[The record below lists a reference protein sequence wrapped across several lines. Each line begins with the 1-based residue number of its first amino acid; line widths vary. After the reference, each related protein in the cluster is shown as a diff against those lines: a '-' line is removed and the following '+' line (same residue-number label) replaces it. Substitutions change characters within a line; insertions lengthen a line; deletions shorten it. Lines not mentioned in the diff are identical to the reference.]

1 MDEEVDAEADKEA
14 NEKVDEEADE
24 EADEEVDEVLT
35 EKTQQWG
42 RDYNGQLHPTSS
54 QSQIQLHFNKQK

>member
-14 NEKVDEEADE
+14 NEKVDE

-54 QSQIQLHFNKQK
+54 QSQIQLHFNK

>member
-14 NEKVDEEADE
+14 NEKVDE